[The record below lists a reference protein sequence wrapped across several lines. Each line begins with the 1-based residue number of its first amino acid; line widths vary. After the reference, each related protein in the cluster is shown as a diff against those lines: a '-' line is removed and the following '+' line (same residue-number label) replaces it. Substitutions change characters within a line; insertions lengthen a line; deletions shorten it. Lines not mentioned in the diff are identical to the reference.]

1 MTGAKRTRAG
11 RRALPVAIHLA
22 RGHLQGGPARPDR
35 RRVGEIRRRSRG
47 RRRPTCANPARHLG
61 VRRARPRAVLRR
73 RSRRRRAPT
82 LQTATALPTALHR
95 RRVTPSIARLSPDGA
110 PIAAVPLGIR
120 TSMAPTTCAS
130 WRPSP
135 ARRSRRT
142 RLWSWLGRHPCQ
154 RPRFALGATV
164 TDHTVVM
171 TWTAPANA
179 AVAPVAT
186 YVIEAGT
193 TPGATDLANF
203 ATGSAATSF
212 LTPPVPN
219 GSYPNGSYY
228 VRVRARDASGT
239 GPPTPDLRVVVGPS
253 PPGPPVL
260 TGSVGSDRTVFLA
273 WTWPVT
279 GAAVTGYRLE
289 AGTAPGLSNAAVR
302 LLPSTARSFGAA
314 GVTARAPI
322 TSESWPRVRSDWA
335 SSPRKSPSSC
345 RRPCGIELVGRDGL
359 PSAWNTGSRPAPTL
373 APPTMVMGSDTP

>member
-1 MTGAKRTRAG
+1 MRVVAAVAG
-11 RRALPVAIHLA
+11 TTVPSNEIVVVV
-22 RGHLQGGPARPDR
+22 GPTS
-35 RRVGEIRRRSRG
+35 V
-47 RRRPTCANPARHLG
+47 
-61 VRRARPRAVLRR
+61 
-73 RSRRRRAPT
+73 
-82 LQTATALPTALHR
+82 PTA
-95 RRVTPSIARLSPDGA
+95 
-110 PIAAVPLGIR
+110 PL
-120 TSMAPTTCAS
+120 
-130 WRPSP
+130 
-135 ARRSRRT
+135 
-142 RLWSWLGRHPCQ
+142 
-154 RPRFALGATV
+154 ALGATV

-193 TPGATDLANF
+193 TPGATDSANF

-228 VRVRARDASGT
+228 VRVRARNASGT

-279 GAAVTGYRLE
+279 GAAVTGYQLE

-302 LLPSTARSFGAA
+302 LLPSTARPLVPPAYRRYLLRPNRGHECARTGLRLQGSHHRRAVGRVASNSWVATVRAHGIRQSSCPDTGAA
-314 GVTARAPI
+314 
-322 TSESWPRVRSDWA
+322 D
-335 SSPRKSPSSC
+335 
-345 RRPCGIELVGRDGL
+345 DGD
-359 PSAWNTGSRPAPTL
+359 GF
-373 APPTMVMGSDTP
+373 